1 MEETHRVRHAE
12 RRWSFHGHESDSM
25 TTTMTLAQHP
35 TCYQPRLDRP
45 LLLLSLYE
53 GFITQA
59 GLITSR
65 TSVIDSTSRSF
76 PLPEVMG
83 VSLKVPALSSLA
95 SLVPQATSPHPEVG
109 FRSHLIHMTKD
120 CLTTQ
125 EILSFQ
131 EPCVVIGIKTKYKFL
146 LINHILTAPQLYRAS
161 LQLVP

>member
-12 RRWSFHGHESDSM
+12 RQWSFHGHESDSV

-35 TCYQPRLDRP
+35 TCYQPRLARP
-45 LLLLSLYE
+45 LRLLSLYE

-59 GLITSR
+59 GLITSQI
-65 TSVIDSTSRSF
+65 SVIDSTSRSF

-120 CLTTQ
+120 CLTT
-125 EILSFQ
+125 
-131 EPCVVIGIKTKYKFL
+131 
-146 LINHILTAPQLYRAS
+146 
-161 LQLVP
+161 